1 MIASFTNHKP
11 YPSPLPN
18 LTKQGPILHSH
29 LIQEKDFDI
38 NKIKVETACFFWEN
52 FTNIKRVVPELPS
65 AETKTLETLDIK
77 TLRLEFVTKQLNDM
91 KDSTLLS
98 SNMVVA

>member
-1 MIASFTNHKP
+1 MISRK
-11 YPSPLPN
+11 L
-18 LTKQGPILHSH
+18 K
-29 LIQEKDFDI
+29 
-38 NKIKVETACFFWEN
+38 TARFFWKN
-52 FTNIKRVVPELPS
+52 FLNIKRVGPELPS

-77 TLRLEFVTKQLNDM
+77 TLRIEFVTKQLNDM